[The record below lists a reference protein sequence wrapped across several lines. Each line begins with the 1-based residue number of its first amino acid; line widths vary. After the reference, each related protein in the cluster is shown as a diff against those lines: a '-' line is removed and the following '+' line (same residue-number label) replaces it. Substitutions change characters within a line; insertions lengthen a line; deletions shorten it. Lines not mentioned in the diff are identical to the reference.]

1 MATKIF
7 VNLAVKDLKKSM
19 DFYQALGYSFN
30 PQFTDETAACMV
42 ISDDI
47 YAMLLTEPRFQMFT
61 PKAICDAKTSTEVL
75 IALSF
80 DSREQ
85 VEDAVRKAVAAG
97 GSTCADPKDYGF
109 MYQQAIQ
116 DLDGHIWELFYM
128 DMSKVPQ
135 KS

>member
-7 VNLAVKDLKKSM
+7 VNLPVKDLKKSM
-19 DFYQALGYSFN
+19 DFFRALGYSFN
-30 PQFTDETAACMV
+30 PQFSDDTAACMV

-47 YAMLLTEPRFQMFT
+47 YAMLLTEPKFQMFT
-61 PKAICDAKTSTEVL
+61 PKAICDAKTSSEVL

-80 DSREQ
+80 ESRVQ
-85 VEDAVRKAVAAG
+85 VEEIVRKAVAAG
-97 GSTCADPKDYGF
+97 GSTYADPKDYGF
-109 MYQQAIQ
+109 MYQHGFQ
-116 DLDGHIWELFYM
+116 DPDGHIWEVFYM